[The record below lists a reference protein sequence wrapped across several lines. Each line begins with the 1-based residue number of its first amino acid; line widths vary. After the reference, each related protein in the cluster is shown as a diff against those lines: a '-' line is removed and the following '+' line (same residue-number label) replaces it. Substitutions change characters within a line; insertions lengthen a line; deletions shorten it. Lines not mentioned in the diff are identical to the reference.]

1 MRCGLSS
8 LRMKENSSEQTEN
21 LSVSPGLVDADEL
34 LKVIWPSVESRPSL
48 RWLRQMQAL
57 RRIPYIRLGR
67 RIFFD
72 VGAVRRVI
80 ESRHTVKAA

>member
-1 MRCGLSS
+1 
-8 LRMKENSSEQTEN
+8 MKENSSEKTEN
-21 LSVSPGLVDADEL
+21 LNASPGLVDADEL

-48 RWLRQMQAL
+48 RWLRQMQAS

-72 VGAVRRVI
+72 VNAVRRVI
-80 ESRHTVKAA
+80 ENRHTVKAA